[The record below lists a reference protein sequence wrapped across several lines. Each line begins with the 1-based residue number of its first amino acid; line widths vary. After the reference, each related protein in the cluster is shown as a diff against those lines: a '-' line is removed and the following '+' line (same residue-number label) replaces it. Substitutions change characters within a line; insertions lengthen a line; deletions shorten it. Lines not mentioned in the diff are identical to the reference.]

1 MGAILAGAG
10 MEQTRA
16 LEKCGYNIGIAFQI
30 QDDILDVV
38 GDSKELGKPVG
49 SDEQNGK
56 QTYVTLKG
64 LKEAEKDVEA
74 LSAEAVRIL
83 KEFGGDHSFL
93 EQLILKLIH
102 RTK

>member
-1 MGAILAGAG
+1 M
-10 MEQTRA
+10 
-16 LEKCGYNIGIAFQI
+16 
-30 QDDILDVV
+30 
-38 GDSKELGKPVG
+38 
-49 SDEQNGK
+49 
-56 QTYVTLKG
+56 TLKG